1 MNNIFA
7 QASTNAQ
14 RLEVIGKHYAR
25 LEGQMIFF
33 PIEKEGI
40 DFGYKISDDDLIL
53 RLKDQ
58 GLQTSES
65 DIKRMLISDQ
75 IQEVNLIDIL
85 FDKMPIWDKRD
96 RFSEMYKA
104 LNIDGDSSI
113 NKPLMLK
120 WFLIAYT
127 LAFFRTDN
135 KIKSKR
141 FPRVVLILHSNE
153 RSFGKTGFFRRIL
166 FDGFIS
172 DINPK
177 LDLDLYAEQNGKLT
191 EDKLELNS
199 YLAYGL
205 GINIDD
211 IDNTLTDKANQ
222 GELRSKTTA
231 TSVTNR
237 VMYKSRTQRIP
248 RRASYVG
255 TTNLK
260 SILRDPDE
268 TRYLVFT
275 CFKKIDF
282 TALDEKDFA
291 LQLWSQIREIA
302 QSYDGDIKFTN
313 IEQDQI
319 IKIGQEYIYKYPH
332 ELALE
337 SLFVYEPKG
346 TMKFKDIRNRLF
358 EEGHNIS
365 EKLLSQALERIA
377 TINNNIKRKVDGY
390 WYYNFREKTKEEK
403 EGATRETFVSAG
415 DGLPF

>member
-1 MNNIFA
+1 
-7 QASTNAQ
+7 
-14 RLEVIGKHYAR
+14 
-25 LEGQMIFF
+25 
-33 PIEKEGI
+33 
-40 DFGYKISDDDLIL
+40 
-53 RLKDQ
+53 
-58 GLQTSES
+58 
-65 DIKRMLISDQ
+65 
-75 IQEVNLIDIL
+75 
-85 FDKMPIWDKRD
+85 
-96 RFSEMYKA
+96 
-104 LNIDGDSSI
+104 
-113 NKPLMLK
+113 
-120 WFLIAYT
+120 
-127 LAFFRTDN
+127 
-135 KIKSKR
+135 
-141 FPRVVLILHSNE
+141 
-153 RSFGKTGFFRRIL
+153 FRRIL

-291 LQLWSQIREIA
+291 LQLWSQIREMA
-302 QSYDGDIKFTN
+302 RSYDEDIKFTN
-313 IEQDQI
+313 IEQDL
-319 IKIGQEYIYKYPH
+319 IKKLSQEYIYKHAY

-337 SLFVYEPKG
+337 SFLVYQPEG
-346 TMKFKDIRNRLF
+346 TMKFKDIKNRLY
-358 EEGHNIS
+358 EEGVSVSDKLIS
-365 EKLLSQALERIA
+365 NALERMA
-377 TINNNIKRKVDGY
+377 PINHSIKRKLDGY
-390 WYYNFREKTKEEK
+390 WYYNFREKNNEEK
-403 EGATRETFVSAG
+403 ER
-415 DGLPF
+415 

>member
-1 MNNIFA
+1 
-7 QASTNAQ
+7 
-14 RLEVIGKHYAR
+14 
-25 LEGQMIFF
+25 
-33 PIEKEGI
+33 
-40 DFGYKISDDDLIL
+40 
-53 RLKDQ
+53 
-58 GLQTSES
+58 
-65 DIKRMLISDQ
+65 
-75 IQEVNLIDIL
+75 
-85 FDKMPIWDKRD
+85 
-96 RFSEMYKA
+96 
-104 LNIDGDSSI
+104 
-113 NKPLMLK
+113 
-120 WFLIAYT
+120 
-127 LAFFRTDN
+127 
-135 KIKSKR
+135 
-141 FPRVVLILHSNE
+141 
-153 RSFGKTGFFRRIL
+153 
-166 FDGFIS
+166 
-172 DINPK
+172 
-177 LDLDLYAEQNGKLT
+177 
-191 EDKLELNS
+191 
-199 YLAYGL
+199 
-205 GINIDD
+205 
-211 IDNTLTDKANQ
+211 
-222 GELRSKTTA
+222 
-231 TSVTNR
+231 
-237 VMYKSRTQRIP
+237 MYKSRTQRIP

-337 SLFVYEPKG
+337 SLFVYEPKR

-390 WYYNFREKTKEEK
+390 WYYNFREKTDKEKTDEK
-403 EGATRETFVSAG
+403 ERATRETFVSAG